1 MTEIILVRH
10 GQANSAATDEASY
23 DRLSELGHRQAAWLG
38 TWLTDTE
45 PHFDRVITGTL
56 TRQRQTAS
64 AMGYQTTLQDPRLNE
79 LTYFNLAHA
88 MEAQHGIPAPDT
100 AQEFAR
106 YLPDV
111 ISHWADD
118 RLMDVPETFTSF
130 RTRIVALM
138 DEACA
143 GHGRT
148 LMVTSGGV
156 IGMVMQ
162 HVLGL
167 EVRAMANMMLRIQ
180 NSSVHRLR
188 HVHGTLMLDTFNTTP
203 HLDAADRAHAR
214 TFI

>member
-10 GQANSAATDEASY
+10 GQANSGATDEASY
-23 DRLSELGHRQAAWLG
+23 DRLSDLGHRQAAWLG

-64 AMGYQTTLQDPRLNE
+64 AMGYPSTQQDVRLNE

-88 MEAQHGIPAPDT
+88 MQAQHGIPAPDT

-111 ISHWADD
+111 ITHWAED
-118 RLMDVPETFTSF
+118 RLVDVPETF
-130 RTRIVALM
+130 
-138 DEACA
+138 
-143 GHGRT
+143 
-148 LMVTSGGV
+148 
-156 IGMVMQ
+156 GMVMQ

-167 EVRAMANMMLRIQ
+167 ETRAMANMMLRIQ

-188 HVHGTLMLDTFNTTP
+188 YVHGALMLDTFNATP

>member
-23 DRLSELGHRQAAWLG
+23 DRLSDLGHRQAAWLG

-45 PHFDRVITGTL
+45 PHFDRVLTGTL

-64 AMGYQTTLQDPRLNE
+64 GMGYQNTVQDPRLNE

-111 ISHWADD
+111 ITHWSED
-118 RLMDVPETFTSF
+118 RLMGVPETFGSF

-138 DEACA
+138 EEACDA
-143 GHGRT
+143 HGRT

-167 EVRAMANMMLRIQ
+167 DARMMANMMLRIQ

-188 HVHGTLMLDTFNTTP
+188 HVHGALVLDTFNATP
-203 HLDAADRAHAR
+203 HLDATDRAHAR

>member
-10 GQANSAATDEASY
+10 GQANSGAKDEASY
-23 DRLSELGHRQAAWLG
+23 DRLSDLGHRQAAWLG
-38 TWLTDTE
+38 TWLTETE
-45 PHFDRVITGTL
+45 PHFDRVLTGTL

-64 AMGYQTTLQDPRLNE
+64 AMGYQTTVQDPRLNE

-88 MEAQHGIPAPDT
+88 MQAQHGVPAPDT

-111 ISHWADD
+111 ITHWSED
-118 RLMDVPETFTSF
+118 RLIGVPETFGSF

-138 DEACA
+138 EEASDA
-143 GHGRT
+143 HGRT

-167 EVRAMANMMLRIQ
+167 DARMMANMMLRIQ

-188 HVHGTLMLDTFNTTP
+188 YVHGALVLDTFNATP